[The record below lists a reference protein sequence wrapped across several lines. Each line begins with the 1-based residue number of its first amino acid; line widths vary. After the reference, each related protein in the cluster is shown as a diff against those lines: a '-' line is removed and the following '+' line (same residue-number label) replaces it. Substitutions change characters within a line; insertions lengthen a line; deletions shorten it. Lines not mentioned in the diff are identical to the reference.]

1 MDTEKILHYPRL
13 DNVLVVEKIIYE
25 YSGAYTKKQLWDR
38 LPRKMMYQTFSAIID
53 YLVYSRK
60 IIINNNGKIIWT
72 TDMQLEYL
80 NKKVDTRMNKE
91 VEKISRRIVNLLKSK
106 GIIRAGVFGSY
117 AREEQKKGSDVDI
130 LIEIEHGKK
139 FGLFDLV
146 GLEDELKRRLK
157 KKVDL
162 VTYNS
167 LHHLIRSQVLKEEER
182 II

>member
-1 MDTEKILHYPRL
+1 
-13 DNVLVVEKIIYE
+13 
-25 YSGAYTKKQLWDR
+25 
-38 LPRKMMYQTFSAIID
+38 
-53 YLVYSRK
+53 
-60 IIINNNGKIIWT
+60 
-72 TDMQLEYL
+72 MQLEYL